1 MSERIVVGGK
11 YVVLKGL
18 YYTETDEWVKV
29 DRDIATVGITDYA
42 QKKLRDIVGIDL
54 PNVGREVNMGEQV
67 AVVESVKAAADIY
80 SPLSGIITEVNEEL
94 TTLPELL
101 NKDPY
106 DKGWI
111 FKLKIKNLKEVE
123 KLLNPEQYIELIKK
137 REGL

>member
-54 PNVGREVNMGEQV
+54 PSVGREVNVGEQV

>member
-1 MSERIVVGGK
+1 VGGK

>member
-1 MSERIVVGGK
+1 MSERIIVGGK

-94 TTLPELL
+94 TTSPELL